1 MSSNNIMSQREAL
14 NWLSNP
20 DVSFVDGSWYLPS
33 QNRNAKEEFNT
44 ARIPGSVFFD
54 IDAIADPDTDL
65 PHMLPHPEVF
75 AEVAG
80 VLGLSHDKLIIV
92 YDGLGMFSAPRV
104 WWTLKTMGA
113 QNVKILEGGFDSWKI
128 ENLPIERGTPKQARQ
143 SIFQAH
149 FSHNRVASQK
159 DVENNIK
166 YGRAILLDAR
176 PVDRFNG
183 TAPEPREGMR
193 SGHIPNSLSLPAS
206 DLVENGTLIDA
217 QKLNKKFHDMFIYPD
232 SEVITTCGSGVTAA
246 ILILALH
253 ESGRENTKLYDGSWA
268 QWGRPDGPE
277 ISTDDQQQ

>member
-1 MSSNNIMSQREAL
+1 MSSNNIISQREAL

-20 DVSFVDGSWYLPS
+20 DASFVDGSWYLPS
-33 QNRNAKEEFNT
+33 QNRNAKEEFNS
-44 ARIPGSVFFD
+44 ARIPGAVFFD

-92 YDGLGMFSAPRV
+92 YDGPGMFSAPRV

-113 QNVKILEGGFDSWKI
+113 QNVKILEGGFGSWKI
-128 ENLPIERGTPKQARQ
+128 ENLPIEKGLPKQAKQ

-149 FSHNRVASQK
+149 FSHDRVVSQK

-166 YGRAILLDAR
+166 YSRAMTLDAR
-176 PVDRFNG
+176 PGDRFNG

-193 SGHIPNSLSLPAS
+193 SGHIPKSLSLPAS
-206 DLVENGTLIDA
+206 DLIENGTLIDV
-217 QKLNKKFHDMFIYPD
+217 QKLNKKFHDLSIYPE

-253 ESGRENTKLYDGSWA
+253 ESGRQNTKLYDGSWA
-268 QWGRPDGPE
+268 EWGRPDGPE
-277 ISTDDQQQ
+277 ISTDDQ

>member
-1 MSSNNIMSQREAL
+1 MASENIISQREAL
-14 NWLSNP
+14 NWLSNT

-33 QNRNAKEEFNT
+33 QKRNAKEEFSI
-44 ARIPGSVFFD
+44 ARIPGAVFFD

-92 YDGLGMFSAPRV
+92 YDGPGMFSAPRV
-104 WWTLKTMGA
+104 WWTLKVMGA
-113 QNVKILEGGFDSWKI
+113 QNVKVLEGGFDTWKT
-128 ENLPIERGTPKQARQ
+128 ENLPVERGIPNQPRQ

-149 FSHNRVASQK
+149 LAHNKVASRK

-166 YGRAILLDAR
+166 YGRAITLDAR
-176 PVDRFNG
+176 PNDRFKG

-193 SGHIPNSLSLPAS
+193 SGHIPKSLSLPAN
-206 DLVENGTLIDA
+206 DLIENGKLLEVP
-217 QKLNKKFHDMFIYPD
+217 KLNKIFHEMLIYPD

-246 ILILALH
+246 ILTLALH
-253 ESGRENTKLYDGSWA
+253 ESGRENTRLYDGSWA
-268 QWGRPDGPE
+268 EWGRPDGPE
-277 ISTDDQQQ
+277 ISSDDK

>member
-1 MSSNNIMSQREAL
+1 MTWNNIISQRDAL

-33 QNRNAKEEFNT
+33 QNRNAKEEFSV
-44 ARIPGSVFFD
+44 ARIPGAVFFD
-54 IDAIADPDTDL
+54 IDAVADPDTDL

-80 VLGLSHDKLIIV
+80 TLGLSHDKLIIV
-92 YDGLGMFSAPRV
+92 YDGPGLFSAPRV

-113 QNVKILEGGFDSWKI
+113 KNVKILEGGFDNWKI
-128 ENLPIERGTPKQARQ
+128 ENLPVEKGLPNQPKR

-149 FSHNRVASQK
+149 FAHNKVASQQ

-166 YGRAILLDAR
+166 YGRAIMLDAR
-176 PVDRFNG
+176 PNDRFKG
-183 TAPEPREGMR
+183 IAPEPRKGLR
-193 SGHIPNSLSLPAS
+193 SGHIPKSLSLPAS
-206 DLVENGTLIDA
+206 ELIENGTLIERN
-217 QKLNKKFHDMFIYPD
+217 KLNKIFHDLFIYPD

-253 ESGRENTKLYDGSWA
+253 ESSRETTRLFDGSWA
-268 QWGRPDGPE
+268 QWGQPDGPE
-277 ISTDDQQQ
+277 ISKDDK